1 MAPWGRDSF
10 TIGRETCMDRRHLS
24 SGVLILEDTISVVL
38 IVNLGHISHIVLVF
52 PVLTLNK

>member
-10 TIGRETCMDRRHLS
+10 TIGRETCMERRHLS

-38 IVNLGHISHIVLVF
+38 LVNLGHISHIVLVF
-52 PVLTLNK
+52 PVLL